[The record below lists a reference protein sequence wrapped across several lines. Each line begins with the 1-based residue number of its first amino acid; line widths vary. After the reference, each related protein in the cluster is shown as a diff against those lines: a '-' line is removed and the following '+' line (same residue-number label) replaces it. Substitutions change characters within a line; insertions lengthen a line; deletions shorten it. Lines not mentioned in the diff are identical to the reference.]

1 MTKVFNGVRV
11 REYDN
16 GQYLCIADCAKA
28 VGYARSN
35 SVASRISHQDKF
47 KRPSG
52 IERVELLVA
61 APDVIREA
69 LNGIT
74 YRNAVA
80 FRKWLA
86 DNYIYGAEESSE
98 ETPFVAE
105 VNDHKAV
112 AQIDE
117 SLEMFDFGGHN
128 VRVVLQG
135 GEPWFVL
142 KDVCDVLEL
151 PNVGMVK
158 ERIME
163 DDISTTDVIDRL
175 GRSQTVTTVNESG
188 LYDVIL
194 DSRKPEAKKF
204 RRWVTSEVLPSIRR
218 DGGYIKGQ
226 ENMTGEELMAKALQ
240 FADSRIKSLEAK
252 VAADKPMV
260 EFAEAVQGCDEAITL
275 TEMSKILDST
285 VCPMNVYKMSQALRD
300 AGYLFKNT
308 VGGSTLPIR
317 KWTEEGIFTVHETGY
332 WSNTSR
338 AWIPQVQTRV
348 TGKGQLFLV
357 EKFKSGELTT
367 DTVRV

>member
-1 MTKVFNGVRV
+1 MTKVFNNVRV

-28 VGYARSN
+28 VGYASSN

-142 KDVCDVLEL
+142 KDVCDVLGL
-151 PNVGMVK
+151 RVDAAK
-158 ERIME
+158 TRL
-163 DDISTTDVIDRL
+163 DQLDHSTTGVENTRGQKVQMAI
-175 GRSQTVTTVNESG
+175 VNESG

>member
-1 MTKVFNGVRV
+1 M
-11 REYDN
+11 
-16 GQYLCIADCAKA
+16 
-28 VGYARSN
+28 
-35 SVASRISHQDKF
+35 
-47 KRPSG
+47 
-52 IERVELLVA
+52 
-61 APDVIREA
+61 
-69 LNGIT
+69 
-74 YRNAVA
+74 
-80 FRKWLA
+80 
-86 DNYIYGAEESSE
+86 
-98 ETPFVAE
+98 
-105 VNDHKAV
+105 
-112 AQIDE
+112 
-117 SLEMFDFGGHN
+117 LEMTN
-128 VRVVLQG
+128 SR
-135 GEPWFVL
+135 
-142 KDVCDVLEL
+142 
-151 PNVGMVK
+151 MVK
-158 ERIME
+158 KNLNDE
-163 DDISTTDVIDRL
+163 DKGVSSIYTPGGKQQV
-175 GRSQTVTTVNESG
+175 TVVNESG